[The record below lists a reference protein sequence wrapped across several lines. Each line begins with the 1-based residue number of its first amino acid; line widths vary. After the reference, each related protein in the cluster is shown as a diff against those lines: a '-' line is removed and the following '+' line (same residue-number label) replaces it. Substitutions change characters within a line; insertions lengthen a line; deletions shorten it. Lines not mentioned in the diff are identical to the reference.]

1 MTAEGFR
8 SRPRLGGIAVALL
21 AAVAGL
27 ALVSGCAGSAG
38 TSRPAG
44 ELTNP
49 LLGPGYAQWLA
60 GAVGKMAEPAEV
72 SRYLAL
78 DSDFAAADFIEA
90 FWERR
95 DPEPATPGNP
105 VRETFEARV
114 VEADRR
120 FGEAGVSGR
129 KTARGTIY
137 VLYGSPER
145 TDFELPRRGGPA
157 VEVWFYADDAP
168 PGLDG
173 RQPAGSYRFQKI
185 GDVTD
190 FYRPGARPQTN

>member
-1 MTAEGFR
+1 MTPEPAARTLRDGA
-8 SRPRLGGIAVALL
+8 LAVACL
-21 AAVAGL
+21 AAL
-27 ALVSGCAGSAG
+27 AVLAGCAGAAAG
-38 TSRPAG
+38 PRYAVD
-44 ELTNP
+44 LINP
-49 LLGPGYAQWLA
+49 LLGPGYAHWLVGAA
-60 GAVGKMAEPAEV
+60 GRIAEADEV

-78 DSDFAAADFIEA
+78 DDDFAAADFIEA

-95 DPEPATPGNP
+95 DPDPSAPGNP
-105 VRETFEARV
+105 VREAFEQRV
-114 VEADRR
+114 READRR

-137 VLYGSPER
+137 VLYGPPTR

-168 PGLDG
+168 SGLDG
-173 RQPAGSYRFQKI
+173 QQPAGSYRFQKI

-190 FYRPGARPQTN
+190 FYRPGARPHTN